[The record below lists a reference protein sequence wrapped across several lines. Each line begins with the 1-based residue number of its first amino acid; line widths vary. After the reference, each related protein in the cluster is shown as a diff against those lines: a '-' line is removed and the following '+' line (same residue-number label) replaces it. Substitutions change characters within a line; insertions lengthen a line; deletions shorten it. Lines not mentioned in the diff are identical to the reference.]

1 MGPPCCPY
9 SVLNNK
15 RQNKDYNPFLEP
27 SAEAF
32 LSGCRHV
39 RALARKPS
47 LPLEL
52 TMTSDKV
59 LRSKFC
65 LSSRNFKLNKHNR
78 NTGQE
83 RALEWADL
91 ALGSMI
97 RFV

>member
-52 TMTSDKV
+52 TMTSDKI
-59 LRSKFC
+59 LRSKFY
-65 LSSRNFKLNKHNR
+65 LQEISNQKR

-91 ALGSMI
+91 ALSSMI